1 MTTLV
6 ATPMTTLAQVHAML
20 PGSQLIH
27 ANGQSASSI
36 SIDHVGSDS
45 RQVRPGELFIA
56 LSGERFDAHHF
67 LGDVATA
74 GASGALISDKA
85 ACPENLAAVCVK
97 DVKQSLGEL
106 AKAWRAQ
113 FSIPVALVTGSNGKT
128 TVKEMIASIF
138 KAAVGEKCTLVTK
151 GNFNNDIG
159 LPLTL
164 LRMRSTDRLA
174 VIELG
179 MNHPGE
185 TAELAVIAQAN
196 IGLINN
202 AQREHQEFM
211 ATVEAVAQEHA
222 TALSSLPAD
231 GVAVFPADSE
241 FSKVWYQAAAG
252 RKVIDFALTT
262 DSASTK
268 ASVVGKLLASGRIE
282 ISTDLGKFE
291 VQLNTLGSHNVRNAL
306 AASAVALGAGL
317 SLEQIKAG
325 LESFVPV
332 NGRMQSKPLS
342 VGRTLIDDSYNANPD
357 SVRAAIDALKQSGNI
372 SWLVLGD
379 MGEVGDQGPAFHE
392 EVGAYAAEQG
402 ISKLFA
408 LGEQCKFTVQGFNES
423 EKALATSRATHF
435 TTLDRLL
442 EELNLALADHE
453 SSKQMHL
460 DILVKGSRFMRM
472 ERVVQALLEEAKT
485 CS

>member
-1 MTTLV
+1 MSTS
-6 ATPMTTLAQVHAML
+6 MTTLAQVHAML
-20 PGSQLIH
+20 PGSQLVH
-27 ANGQSASSI
+27 ADADSARKIPI
-36 SIDHVGSDS
+36 SRVGSDS
-45 RQVRPGELFIA
+45 RQIQSGELFIA
-56 LSGERFDAHHF
+56 LSGERFDAHDF
-67 LGDVATA
+67 LSDVAIS
-74 GASGALISDKA
+74 GASAALISHQEK
-85 ACPENLAAVCVK
+85 CPTHLPAVCVQ
-97 DVKQSLGEL
+97 DVRLGLGHL

-138 KAAVGEKCTLVTK
+138 KAAAGEERTLVTK

-185 TAELAVIAQAN
+185 TAELALIAQAN
-196 IGLINN
+196 IALINN

-211 ATVEAVAQEHA
+211 ATVEAVAKEHA
-222 TALSSLPAD
+222 TALSALPLD

-241 FSKVWYQAAAG
+241 FSDVWYQAAAG
-252 RKVIDFALTT
+252 RKVIDFSLST
-262 DSASTK
+262 DSAFTK
-268 ASVVGKLLASGRIE
+268 ASVTGKLLTGGGVE
-282 ISTDLGKFE
+282 ITTALGKIE
-291 VQLNTLGSHNVRNAL
+291 VRLNTLGSHNVRNAL

-317 SLEQIKAG
+317 SLEQIEAG
-325 LESFVPV
+325 LESFIPV
-332 NGRMQSKPLS
+332 NGRMQSKPLNT
-342 VGRTLIDDSYNANPD
+342 GRTLIDDSYNANPD
-357 SVRAAIDALKQSGNI
+357 SVRAAIDALKQSGNTA
-372 SWLVLGD
+372 WLVLGD
-379 MGEVGDQGPAFHE
+379 MGEVGDQGPVFHE

-402 ISKLFA
+402 ITKLFA
-408 LGEQCKFTVQGFNES
+408 IGEQCKFAVQGFNQA
-423 EKALATSRATHF
+423 EKVSASSSASHFMALDQLLGDLNMALAQQ
-435 TTLDRLL
+435 
-442 EELNLALADHE
+442 ELN
-453 SSKQMHL
+453 KQLHL

>member
-1 MTTLV
+1 MT
-6 ATPMTTLAQVHAML
+6 TPMTTLAQVHAML
-20 PGSQLIH
+20 PDSQLIH
-27 ANGQSASSI
+27 VDMESARAI
-36 SIDHVGSDS
+36 SIACVGSDS
-45 RQVRPGELFIA
+45 RHIQSNELFIA
-56 LSGERFDAHHF
+56 LSGERFDAHDF

-74 GASGALISDKA
+74 GASAALISQKDK
-85 ACPENLAAVCVK
+85 CPANLPAVCVQ
-97 DVKQSLGEL
+97 DVKQGLGEL

-138 KAAVGEKCTLVTK
+138 KAAAGQECTLVTK

-164 LRMRSTDRLA
+164 LRMRSSDRLA

-196 IGLINN
+196 IALINN

-211 ATVEAVAQEHA
+211 STVEAVAKEHA
-222 TALSSLPAD
+222 AALSSLPSD

-241 FSKVWYQAAAG
+241 FSALWNQAASG
-252 RKVIDFALTT
+252 RKVIDFALSA
-262 DSASTK
+262 DSALVK
-268 ASVVGKLLASGRIE
+268 ASVTGKLLFSGRIE
-282 ISTDLGKFE
+282 ISTELGKVE
-291 VQLNTLGSHNVRNAL
+291 VQLNTLGIHNVRNAL

-325 LESFVPV
+325 LESFIPV
-332 NGRMQSKPLS
+332 NGRMQSKSLNAD
-342 VGRTLIDDSYNANPD
+342 RTLIDDSYNANPD
-357 SVRAAIDALKQSGNI
+357 SVRAAIDALKQSGNT

-408 LGEQCKFTVQGFNES
+408 LGEQCKFAVQSFNNSQKNE
-423 EKALATSRATHF
+423 LAGGATHF
-435 TTLDRLL
+435 TTLDQLL
-442 EELNLALADHE
+442 EELNEALTDQE
-453 SSKQMHL
+453 LSKQVHL